1 MFNDISSP
9 MTLLQTRRS
18 GKPRDMTAP
27 GPNAEQLRTILEV
40 AARTPD
46 HGKLAP
52 WRFVIVRED
61 QRDALAALLER
72 AYRADKPQA
81 GRLEI
86 EAMHQFAHQAPTLVV
101 ALSSPKTESK
111 IPLWEQEL
119 SVGAAIMN
127 LLNAT
132 HASGFVGGWLTGWP
146 SYSDMVRDSFGTAEE
161 RIAGFIFIGTP
172 GRPQDE
178 RPRPEYNNVV
188 MNWDI

>member
-101 ALSSPKTESK
+101 ALSSPKAESK

-178 RPRPEYNNVV
+178 RPRPEYNNFV